1 MFADH
6 PLEAQVCSRVWLPPP
21 PVAALTRVVL
31 HTHRALRLHVQTETK
46 KEEKPERNNYTQ
58 QQQVL
63 HRVVTPRAPKTQQ
76 GCLRSSETVVTPLAK
91 NHDAVAPGVST
102 PKQATHVFA

>member
-1 MFADH
+1 M
-6 PLEAQVCSRVWLPPP
+6 
-21 PVAALTRVVL
+21 
-31 HTHRALRLHVQTETK
+31 QTETK

-63 HRVVTPRAPKTQQ
+63 HRVVTPRALKTQQ
-76 GCLRSSETVVTPLAK
+76 GCLSSSETVVPLAK
-91 NHDAVAPGVST
+91 NHDAAAPGVST